1 MEFAFEAILEIFLEP
16 VLKSYLFL
24 MTRFSEDNNNI
35 NKNKIKGFAVFEC
48 IVLILMLIVGIV
60 LLLET
65 NGESVWGKTL
75 LISSVGISVL
85 QIIVGFVMK
94 KNRKL

>member
-1 MEFAFEAILEIFLEP
+1 MEFAFEAILEIIMEP

-24 MTRFSEDNNNI
+24 MTRYSKDNNNI
-35 NKNKIKGFAVFEC
+35 NKNKIKGFVVFEC
-48 IVLILMLIVGIV
+48 IVLILMLIFGVV
-60 LLLET
+60 ALLET
-65 NGESVWGKTL
+65 NGEGVWGKML

-85 QIIVGFVMK
+85 QIIVGFVMR

>member
-1 MEFAFEAILEIFLEP
+1 MEFAFEAVFEIIMEP

-24 MTRFSEDNNNI
+24 MTRFPKDNNNI

-85 QIIVGFVMK
+85 QIIVGFVMR

>member
-1 MEFAFEAILEIFLEP
+1 MEFAFEAVFEIIMEP
-16 VLKSYLFL
+16 VLKFCLFL
-24 MTRFSEDNNNI
+24 MTRFSKDNNNI

-65 NGESVWGKTL
+65 NGESAVGRTL
-75 LISSVGISVL
+75 IILSVGISVL
-85 QIIVGFVMK
+85 QIIIGFFMR

>member
-1 MEFAFEAILEIFLEP
+1 MEFAFEAVFEIIMEP
-16 VLKSYLFL
+16 ILKSYLFL
-24 MTRFSEDNNNI
+24 MTRFSKDNNNI

-85 QIIVGFVMK
+85 QIIVGFVMR